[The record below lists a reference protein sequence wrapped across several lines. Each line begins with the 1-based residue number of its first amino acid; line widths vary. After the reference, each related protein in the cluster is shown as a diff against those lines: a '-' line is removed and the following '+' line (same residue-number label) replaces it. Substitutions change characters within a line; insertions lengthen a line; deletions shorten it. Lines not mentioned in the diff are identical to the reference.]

1 MLVMG
6 GLVLPLQQKMKLS
19 SVRKPAKMEKEL
31 DNTPTLMRMEK
42 PSLLNTLLVKKVSE
56 SSKDPIFHLVD
67 RTLLPL

>member
-56 SSKDPIFHLVD
+56 SLKDPIFHPVD
-67 RTLLPL
+67 RMLLPL